1 MENLTCELNGIKYL
15 RFEIP
20 VFRTDDFVSN
30 AIKKHNGIIIA
41 FKKENNYIVVSA
53 LIPEANVMAFNS
65 EERKQQPIQKD
76 LFEIIGEM
84 YINAFKKIVNI
95 ITFKK

>member
-1 MENLTCELNGIKYL
+1 MENLTCELNGTKYL

-20 VFRTDDFVSN
+20 VFRNDNFVSN

-53 LIPEANVMAFNS
+53 LIPEANMIAFNN
-65 EERKQQPIQKD
+65 EENKHPAQKN
-76 LFEIIGEM
+76 LFKIIGEM